1 VPSDKIVYINLYKIS
16 LKEYKIIL
24 KYKINNKPIYNKN
37 DYSNLLLFYY
47 FIIMMEVNKSNI
59 PVPFHTIQKL
69 FRIPILKIK
78 NLSKNIPN
86 YYNVITAY
94 GNMCLII

>member
-1 VPSDKIVYINLYKIS
+1 
-16 LKEYKIIL
+16 
-24 KYKINNKPIYNKN
+24 
-37 DYSNLLLFYY
+37 
-47 FIIMMEVNKSNI
+47 MMEVSKSNI
-59 PVPFHTIQKL
+59 PVPFQIIQKL

-78 NLSKNIPN
+78 YPLINIPS

>member
-1 VPSDKIVYINLYKIS
+1 
-16 LKEYKIIL
+16 
-24 KYKINNKPIYNKN
+24 
-37 DYSNLLLFYY
+37 
-47 FIIMMEVNKSNI
+47 MMEVSKSNI
-59 PVPFHTIQKL
+59 PVPLHTIQKL